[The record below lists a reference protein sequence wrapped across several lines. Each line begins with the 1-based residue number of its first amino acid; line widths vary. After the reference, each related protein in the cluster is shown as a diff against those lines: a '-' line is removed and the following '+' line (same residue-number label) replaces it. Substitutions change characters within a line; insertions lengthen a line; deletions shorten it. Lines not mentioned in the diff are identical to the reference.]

1 MQDERHAKLMPLRAK
16 LLNYISLPYASAML
30 FTARRSCVDVSRLCT
45 AGVFGRWR
53 GVCLSPLSDIGDDRN
68 INGLCRAE
76 HKQCPGR
83 FIQQSRGCDAAMSEC
98 EWSQTVLSVMLQTRG
113 AVFGVFIW
121 ASFQSFYFKFR
132 KMLEVK
138 DSKRNPTYSS
148 GFCTILRMFL
158 PLWKHKIEKKKLIMN
173 PWGSSRNSFPSKA
186 LFHHLFVY
194 HMPPHRAAP
203 HSPCS
208 VLY

>member
-1 MQDERHAKLMPLRAK
+1 MQDEHHAKLMPLRAK
-16 LLNYISLPYASAML
+16 FLNYISLPYASAML
-30 FTARRSCVDVSRLCT
+30 FTALRSCVDVSRLCT
-45 AGVFGRWR
+45 AGVFGRWD

-98 EWSQTVLSVMLQTRG
+98 EWSQTVLSVMFQTRG
-113 AVFGVFIW
+113 AVFGVLIW

-148 GFCTILRMFL
+148 GFCTILKMFL
-158 PLWKHKIEKKKLIMN
+158 PLWKHKNEKKK
-173 PWGSSRNSFPSKA
+173 S
-186 LFHHLFVY
+186 
-194 HMPPHRAAP
+194 
-203 HSPCS
+203 
-208 VLY
+208 